1 MTNVEAN
8 FDLNESISDFL
19 SNVQELL
26 EIKEVSTWDGN
37 TFREREEKIRDA
49 ALVLAGQCIGL
60 LLYNLSQSPEAKATA
75 KEKTRGWWLV
85 ENLEI

>member
-8 FDLNESISDFL
+8 FNLNESISDFL
-19 SNVQELL
+19 SKVQL

-49 ALVLAGQCIGL
+49 GLVLAG
-60 LLYNLSQSPEAKATA
+60 
-75 KEKTRGWWLV
+75 
-85 ENLEI
+85 